1 MVEET
6 PSLLRQVGIKGAK
19 LASDIEKLDELY
31 EKRTELANKLT
42 ALRAELEGAAP
53 SGLSDDD
60 DEDEESD
67 DGD

>member
-1 MVEET
+1 MC
-6 PSLLRQVGIKGAK
+6 S
-19 LASDIEKLDELY
+19 SDL
-31 EKRTELANKLT
+31 RTELANKLT